1 MGQTGVNCI
10 IWNCHC
16 GRQCETHP
24 KNISEYCFCVKEM
37 NVNFYQSCFLPV
49 FLLRYAQ
56 FNIFMFLTEPQHKI
70 GCNLRLRHNK
80 QCYISIFIP
89 SSTDIS
95 QMSRAEG
102 WAWCR
107 FHTLKTQRDMNFND
121 PVVQILV
128 SPHWI
133 NIITTVNMTH
143 RLSYGHLDMIKS
155 VELWTHTHT
164 HTEGSQHALHAF
176 SYIFASLCALFGYE
190 EPHVASITA
199 QSHSDE
205 ISVVRFV
212 FQISTDQSMLHSV
225 C

>member
-1 MGQTGVNCI
+1 
-10 IWNCHC
+10 
-16 GRQCETHP
+16 
-24 KNISEYCFCVKEM
+24 M
-37 NVNFYQSCFLPV
+37 NVNFYQSCFLLL
-49 FLLRYAQ
+49 FLLHYAQ
-56 FNIFMFLTEPQHKI
+56 FNIFMFLTEPQLKI
-70 GCNLRLRHNK
+70 GCNLRLRHKK
-80 QCYISIFIP
+80 QYYISIFIP

-102 WAWCR
+102 WAWCC
-107 FHTLKTQRDMNFND
+107 FHTLKTQCDVNFND

-164 HTEGSQHALHAF
+164 HTRKVVDMFFMHLCK
-176 SYIFASLCALFGYE
+176 SLWDEVHSAVIGYE
-190 EPHVASITA
+190 EPYVGSITA

-205 ISVVRFV
+205 ISVVWFV